1 MARPSGSKDSTVS
14 TSQANY
20 AFIDNQNLNMGT
32 RSEGWRVDWFKFRQL
47 LSQQFNVT
55 QAYMFIGYLEEYKL
69 MYEQLSGYGFEVI
82 FKPTVEV
89 KDRDQTVK
97 GNVDVEL
104 VLQVMLDYND
114 YHQAVIVSGDGDF
127 YSLAKYLVAT
137 DKLKALLVPS
147 RKYSN
152 LLREFESFIVHVNQL
167 RDEMTHHPV
176 NPKPLSG
183 TGSRRSVARKP
194 AAKAGTKASKPK
206 SPGRTKGAAS
216 NGSPNRSAR

>member
-1 MARPSGSKDSTVS
+1 MSLTAPTPVETAATKP
-14 TSQANY
+14 NY

-47 LSQQFNVT
+47 LESHFGVT

-89 KDRDQTVK
+89 KDKDQTVK

-104 VLQVMLDYND
+104 VLQVMLDYNN

-127 YSLAKYLVAT
+127 YSLVKYLAAT
-137 DKLKALLVPS
+137 DKLRALLVPS

-152 LLREFESFIVHVNQL
+152 LLREFEASTIHMNQL
-167 RDEMTHHPV
+167 RDEMTHYPA
-176 NPKPLSG
+176 NPKPLSMANSKR
-183 TGSRRSVARKP
+183 GSRGRATGNNKSKASSQAPSRPKP
-194 AAKAGTKASKPK
+194 VPKRPAKA
-206 SPGRTKGAAS
+206 
-216 NGSPNRSAR
+216 

>member
-1 MARPSGSKDSTVS
+1 MSLTGSTPVEKP
-14 TSQANY
+14 NY

-47 LSQQFNVT
+47 LGSHFGVT
-55 QAYMFIGYLEEYKL
+55 QAYMFIGYLEEYRM

-89 KDRDQTVK
+89 KDKDQTVK

-104 VLQVMLDYND
+104 VLQVMLDYDN
-114 YHQAVIVSGDGDF
+114 YHQAVVVSGDGDF
-127 YSLAKYLVAT
+127 YSLVKYLVAT
-137 DKLKALLVPS
+137 DKLRALLVPS

-152 LLREFESFIVHVNQL
+152 LLREFEGLTIHMNQL
-167 RDEMTHHPV
+167 REEMTHYPA

-183 TGSRRSVARKP
+183 GNSKRGSRGRATGNNK
-194 AAKAGTKASKPK
+194 AKASSQAKSRPK
-206 SPGRTKGAAS
+206 SSHKKSDKA
-216 NGSPNRSAR
+216 

>member
-1 MARPSGSKDSTVS
+1 MLANSPAKP
-14 TSQANY
+14 NY

-47 LSQQFNVT
+47 LRNHFGVS

-89 KDRDQTVK
+89 KDKDQTVK

-104 VLQVMLDYND
+104 VLQVMRDYSD

-127 YSLAKYLVAT
+127 YSLIKYLVAT
-137 DKLKALLVPS
+137 DKLRALLVPS

-152 LLREFESFIVHVNQL
+152 LLREFEDLTIHMNQL
-167 RDEMTHHPV
+167 REDLTHYPA
-176 NPKPLSG
+176 NPKPLPTDSLKRAQRGRSSSNKTRSG
-183 TGSRRSVARKP
+183 KPSKVAPKRQ
-194 AAKAGTKASKPK
+194 PK
-206 SPGRTKGAAS
+206 SQKVSSS
-216 NGSPNRSAR
+216 N

>member
-1 MARPSGSKDSTVS
+1 MTNPN
-14 TSQANY
+14 QPNY

-47 LSQQFNVT
+47 LSQRFGVT

-82 FKPTVEV
+82 FKPTVEI
-89 KDRDQTVK
+89 KDKDQTVK

-104 VLQVMLDYND
+104 VLQVMRDYDN

-127 YSLAKYLVAT
+127 YSLIKYLVAT
-137 DKLKALLVPS
+137 DKLRALLVPS

-152 LLREFESFIVHVNQL
+152 LLREFETQIVHVNQL
-167 RDEMTHHPV
+167 RDEMTHYPA
-176 NPKPLSG
+176 NPKPLSTASG
-183 TGSRRSVARKP
+183 RRRSSARKAP
-194 AAKAGTKASKPK
+194 AKAVSKPAKAK
-206 SPGRTKGAAS
+206 SSGRTKGAVDRRAAKPA
-216 NGSPNRSAR
+216 GTQKIRQ

>member
-1 MARPSGSKDSTVS
+1 MTAPSRP
-14 TSQANY
+14 NY

-47 LSQQFNVT
+47 LSQRFGVT

-82 FKPTVEV
+82 FKPTVEI

-104 VLQVMLDYND
+104 VLQVMRDYND

-127 YSLAKYLVAT
+127 YSLIKYLAAT
-137 DKLKALLVPS
+137 DKLRALLVPS

-152 LLREFESFIVHVNQL
+152 LLREFESDIVHVNQL
-167 RDEMTHHPV
+167 RDEMTHYPA
-176 NPKPLSG
+176 NPKPLPTASG
-183 TGSRRSVARKP
+183 GRRRSSTKSGSRAAKTRAPSRGRAAGSKP
-194 AAKAGTKASKPK
+194 AAKPSGTRKVSQ
-206 SPGRTKGAAS
+206 
-216 NGSPNRSAR
+216 